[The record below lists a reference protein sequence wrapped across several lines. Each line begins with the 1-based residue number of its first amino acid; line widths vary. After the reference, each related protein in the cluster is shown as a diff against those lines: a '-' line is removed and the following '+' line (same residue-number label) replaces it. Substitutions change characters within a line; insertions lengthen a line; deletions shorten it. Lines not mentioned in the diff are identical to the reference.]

1 LHPSRKMP
9 AVPPLRLLEVDV
21 LRVALR
27 IVHLVMV
34 KNNLNSEQIIPHLTT
49 KFIGQNIFY
58 YDCVT
63 STNEIAKQIALNKC
77 VEGSVVI
84 SQEQTEGKGRLNRI
98 WKTPKGTLAL
108 SIILYPKIDHLPL
121 LIMIAS
127 LAVVRSIKILT
138 GLTAEIKWP
147 NDVLIKGKKVCGILI
162 ENKLKGDKVEYSIIG
177 IGLNVNLK
185 SSTISDFAYPT
196 TSLSDEI
203 NDEISL
209 LQVIRHL
216 LSEFELLY
224 QSKDTVFGEWHR
236 NLVTLGKS
244 IRVTSGNS
252 VYEGVAESVDISGN
266 LILKQIDGSTIKIVA
281 GDVTLRSS

>member
-1 LHPSRKMP
+1 MP
-9 AVPPLRLLEVDV
+9 VVLLLRLQEVV
-21 LRVALR
+21 VPHVALR
-27 IVHLVMV
+27 IVLLVMV
-34 KNNLNSEQIIPHLTT
+34 KNNLDSEQIIPQLTT
-49 KFIGQNIFY
+49 KFIGRNIFY
-58 YDCVT
+58 YDSVT
-63 STNEIAKQIALNKC
+63 STNEIAKQAALNKC
-77 VEGSVVI
+77 VEGTVVI
-84 SQEQTEGKGRLNRI
+84 SEEQTAGKGRLNRV

-127 LAVVRSIKILT
+127 LTVVRSIKILT

-147 NDVLIKGKKVCGILI
+147 NDVLIKGKKVSGILI
-162 ENKLKGDKVEYSIIG
+162 ENKLKGDKVEYSIVG

-185 SSTISDFAYPT
+185 SSTISDFAYPA

-203 NDEISL
+203 FSEISL
-209 LQVIRHL
+209 LQVIRSL

-224 QSKDTVFGEWHR
+224 QSKDTVFEEWQH

-252 VYEGVAESVDISGN
+252 VFEGVAESVDINGN
-266 LILKQIDGSTIKIVA
+266 LILKQANNSTIKIVA